1 MTNTM
6 VLQENV
12 IEDINS
18 IFSKFEKTTKAIYN
32 TAKTLGVENTK
43 FLLTYS
49 AMIGALAR
57 PLNATLNLEFPSL
70 TGPERTLLIIGICSI
85 LYNQNASEIRQIT
98 RLIRE
103 RNLIKEFNFAKRKID
118 KLIDLLR
125 LFVTNSVKSVKMA
138 NEIIFFTFL
147 LPMLDYLLKIGD
159 NNLTSEDFTELA
171 KRVVALSVVAI
182 NQYTI
187 KKLLQKVTK
196 EKK

>member
-1 MTNTM
+1 
-6 VLQENV
+6 
-12 IEDINS
+12 
-18 IFSKFEKTTKAIYN
+18 
-32 TAKTLGVENTK
+32 
-43 FLLTYS
+43 
-49 AMIGALAR
+49 
-57 PLNATLNLEFPSL
+57 
-70 TGPERTLLIIGICSI
+70 
-85 LYNQNASEIRQIT
+85 
-98 RLIRE
+98 LIRE

>member
-70 TGPERTLLIIGICSI
+70 TGPEITLLIIGICSI

>member
-1 MTNTM
+1 M

-70 TGPERTLLIIGICSI
+70 TGPEITLLIIGICSI